1 MVLVEQISALMDF
14 LENHQDLALGH
25 CSRTNEGRSLMRRYW
40 MECAQILNAVSVDC
54 PNKTPAEWRSFY
66 NEYKSKLLKKIK
78 SQKCELSA
86 TGGGP
91 AKKIILTPLQE
102 RLYNILGR
110 DVGEPLQGVRHNP
123 LSLFIILDQ
132 EKETVAEP
140 STSNQPPKRRK
151 RQQSTRRNAAEDTA
165 DHAALEAAQSRLEA
179 IEARNAEAT
188 LKTAEA
194 INNLAAAI
202 SRQSS
207 TTEKVVELLDRFV
220 TSVSKKVITY
230 C

>member
-123 LSLFIILDQ
+123 LSPI
-132 EKETVAEP
+132 
-140 STSNQPPKRRK
+140 RK
-151 RQQSTRRNAAEDTA
+151 
-165 DHAALEAAQSRLEA
+165 L
-179 IEARNAEAT
+179 
-188 LKTAEA
+188 
-194 INNLAAAI
+194 
-202 SRQSS
+202 
-207 TTEKVVELLDRFV
+207 
-220 TSVSKKVITY
+220 
-230 C
+230 